1 MTAPDRGAAPILD
14 PIDEHVAALAGALHG
29 PVRVKERML
38 TEARDALIDAA
49 TDIAEGGSADG
60 RADDRAARQ
69 AVDDFGSVKDIAPAF
84 QRELTIAQ
92 ARQTARR
99 VALIVP
105 FLTLCWYVLAIVDR
119 GRGLP
124 HSVEVLAAHVGGVAT
139 AAALLAAASLAATG
153 VLARWLPTPRR
164 LPLMVAWTGTAAC
177 VALAIS
183 AVTFT
188 TASALAGN
196 WLVSVGVGLVTIASH
211 VRIAASARA
220 CRECARLPVV
230 APYGISPQRG

>member
-1 MTAPDRGAAPILD
+1 MTALDRGAAPGLD

-38 TEARDALIDAA
+38 TEARDALNDAA
-49 TDIAEGGSADG
+49 ADIAGGGSADG
-60 RADDRAARQ
+60 RAARQ
-69 AVDDFGSVKDIAPAF
+69 AVDGFGSVKDIAPAF

-92 ARQTARR
+92 ARHTARR

-105 FLTLCWYVLAIVDR
+105 FLILCWYVLAIVDR
-119 GRGLP
+119 GRGMP
-124 HSVEVLAAHVGGVAT
+124 HSVEVLAVHVGGVAT

-153 VLARWLPTPRR
+153 ALARWLPTPRR

-177 VALAIS
+177 VAMAIS